1 MPLSDLE
8 LPELFEFIDTHFHL
22 DVLIRRLKSMCKELN
37 YDEVEGTYF
46 LELSTMYIHLRGS
59 VAENRLMEI
68 LELG

>member
-1 MPLSDLE
+1 
-8 LPELFEFIDTHFHL
+8 
-22 DVLIRRLKSMCKELN
+22 MCKELN

-59 VAENRLMEI
+59 VGENRLMEI